1 MSDHWATVLGPGAQ
15 PAPATPTP
23 VTPAASAAQ
32 PAPQSAD
39 PWHSVLGP
47 GASAPAT
54 STTAS
59 TASTPAS
66 SYDSSWKPSGN
77 AFVDFMMMPR
87 AKTEDPISAAKDAG
101 LSALDYGTQGLGV
114 KWFDPK
120 DVAQAHANMGLMD
133 YPTGA
138 LAYAA
143 GPGKIL
149 GPLSRGSALAEG
161 AMAGITSTVGHG
173 DYNPWDI
180 AKNAGESALFGKAGQ
195 VAGET
200 VGKYGGAALRWA
212 AGKLGYGGDPAAVT
226 SAAEATKTAAYSEFN
241 NAFYHPSDI
250 GVGVDNVKSSIYGAD
265 PTLRVNSPL
274 TANLL
279 DKYGKALDQA
289 ATNQNAAGG
298 FAPQFA
304 TGGSLNDTIQK
315 LSTIANKN
323 TNNFEGVAAQ
333 QARDGLTDIFH
344 TATPL
349 SAPAGFNPTEALA
362 KAKFANS
369 QFKNAEALQGWQK
382 EVNKY
387 GGNVGNDVKA
397 YNEDWYGQNGTPQDS
412 ALMRI
417 YNSQQQSAA
426 VPRWQTA
433 MVHGVGAGLGEG
445 VASMVGLPR
454 GVGALAGAGL
464 TYGAAKPW
472 MGSARGFSQGLNT
485 QQAFDQAYPAMTG
498 RTLSPVDTASFQET
512 MRRLGIGAG
521 VTR

>member
-1 MSDHWATVLGPGAQ
+1 MSDPWATVLGPGSQ
-15 PAPATPTP
+15 PAPSPPMAP
-23 VTPAASAAQ
+23 PAAQS
-32 PAPQSAD
+32 APQSAD

-47 GASAPAT
+47 GASPPAPPAAAA
-54 STTAS
+54 AS
-59 TASTPAS
+59 APAS
-66 SYDSSWKPSGN
+66 SYDPSWKPSGN
-77 AFVDFMMMPR
+77 AFWDFMTMPR
-87 AKTEDPISAAKDAG
+87 AKAEDPISAAKDVG
-101 LSALDYGTQGLGV
+101 LSALDYGTQGFGV
-114 KWFDPK
+114 NRFFDPK

-133 YPTGA
+133 YPTA
-138 LAYAA
+138 AIAYTA
-143 GPGKIL
+143 GPGKLL

-161 AMAGITSTVGHG
+161 ALAGATSTVGHG

-180 AKNAGESALFGKAGQ
+180 AKNTVESAGFGKAGQ
-195 VAGET
+195 VVGQT
-200 VGKYGGAALRWA
+200 VGKYGGAGLRWV

-226 SAAEATKTAAYSEFN
+226 SAAEATKSDAYGEFN
-241 NAFYHPSDI
+241 DAFYHPSDI

-279 DKYGKALDQA
+279 DKYSDALDKA
-289 ATNQNAAGG
+289 ATNKNTAGG
-298 FAPQFA
+298 FASQA
-304 TGGSLNDTIQK
+304 VTGGSLNDTIQK

-344 TATPL
+344 TATPV

-362 KAKFANS
+362 NAKFANS

-397 YNEDWYGQNGTPQDS
+397 YNEEWYGQNGTPQDS

-426 VPRWQTA
+426 VPRWQTSMA
-433 MVHGVGAGLGEG
+433 HEGLGGILGE
-445 VASMVGLPR
+445 VAGSHMGLPH
-454 GVGALAGAGL
+454 GIGALAGAGL
-464 TYGAAKPW
+464 TYGVAKPW
-472 MGSARGFSQGLNT
+472 MGSARGFSQGINT

-512 MRRLGIGAG
+512 MRRLGIAVG